1 MNRKNGIAELII
13 DDSSFDIPFFF
24 GFLCSAKAHYFD
36 QVSFVGICFYFY
48 CLGRLTL
55 ENTGI
60 VYVNVLPM
68 YSSRRFMLLCLVYK
82 SLRHLAFILY
92 MVHGYVV
99 TLLIYRWLSSFP
111 LITC

>member
-1 MNRKNGIAELII
+1 MY
-13 DDSSFDIPFFF
+13 
-24 GFLCSAKAHYFD
+24 GFLSSAKAHYFD
-36 QVSFVGICFYFY
+36 QVSFVGICFYF
-48 CLGRLTL
+48 CCIGRLTL
-55 ENTGI
+55 ENTGM

-68 YSSRRFMLLCLVYK
+68 FSSRRFMLLCLVYK

-111 LITC
+111 HITC